1 LGVLQWFLEMA
12 SSAQVEEK
20 MGDAEIKE

>member
-1 LGVLQWFLEMA
+1 LVVLQWFLEMA